1 LGGLERNRRTTR
13 IAHKKR
19 IRNLVDFI
27 LPMFMGLHLVK
38 GLVEEQLEGTLELQN
53 TQGTTGASDFGKE
66 TP

>member
-1 LGGLERNRRTTR
+1 
-13 IAHKKR
+13 
-19 IRNLVDFI
+19 
-27 LPMFMGLHLVK
+27 MFMGLHLVK